1 MKFSL
6 LARARAGALGALL
19 LATGP
24 VARAQFMMQYTLGG
38 DAPEV
43 HYDMPQLPGSQG
55 GQTDI
60 IHQIQRALVLPASA
74 ADGYVRV
81 AFAVGPD
88 GAVHDA
94 NVVQGAGSGVD
105 AAVLAAVA
113 QLPAFVP
120 AKRNGTPIEQRLELG
135 IPFVGPRHVYASGE
149 LHLGP
154 SGYPLPQAPRPDSA
168 EVVEIMQMFPR
179 QLDDPTYTARF
190 QAAAEA
196 IQRALVV
203 PAEVRAGK
211 VEGQVLVHLLVGPSG
226 VPYNVRL
233 ANSLSPAVD
242 AAVAAAVGQLPRFAP
257 NRHKG
262 QPATAAMDFLVSV
275 VSPTHVYS
283 DSEMAEPAEFPAPGL
298 AEYVSKNLRLPP
310 AGPNQA
316 RGGDVEIDCVVGAD
330 GRVRG
335 ATVAYAASP
344 ACGAEALRL
353 VRALPAWTPARNAQ
367 NQPAPVRKFL
377 KISFPYP
384 GGEADAEDLRR
395 ETLNR
400 FSTLDI
406 DEGRAPGQQTYTGAQ
421 HMPQLPSGGGQA
433 AVVAA
438 IRQRL
443 VLPAGPA
450 CRAGRVVVAFTVE
463 ITGTPTGAYVVQGL
477 DESCDAAVLAAVR
490 RLPRFAPG
498 RHTDGQPARVL
509 YAVAVPLAAPAPSPS
524 VRPLPRRGPRPA
536 K

>member
-1 MKFSL
+1 MSFC
-6 LARARAGALGALL
+6 RRTGALGVLL

-24 VARAQFMMQYTLGG
+24 AARAQFMMQYTLGG
-38 DAPEV
+38 DGPEV
-43 HYDMPQLPGSQG
+43 HYEMPRLPGSQG
-55 GQTDI
+55 SQTDV

-94 NVVQGAGSGVD
+94 KMVKGISPGVD

-113 QLPAFVP
+113 QLPRFTP
-120 AKRNGTPIEQRLELG
+120 ATRNGTPIEQRFELG
-135 IPFVGPRHVYASGE
+135 IPFVGPRHVYAPGE

-168 EVVEIMQMFPR
+168 QVVEIMQGFSQ
-179 QLDDPTYTARF
+179 QLDDPTYAARF
-190 QAAAEA
+190 RAAAEA
-196 IQRALVV
+196 VQRALVV
-203 PAEVRAGK
+203 PAEVRSGK
-211 VEGQVLVHLLVGPSG
+211 VEGQVLVHLTVGPSG
-226 VPYNVRL
+226 VPYSVRL
-233 ANSLSPAVD
+233 ANSLSPAAD

-257 NRHKG
+257 NQHKG
-262 QPATAAMDFLVSV
+262 QPAAAAMDFLVTV

-283 DSEMAEPAEFPAPGL
+283 DSEMAQPAEFPAPGL
-298 AEYVSKNLRLPP
+298 DEYVSQNLRLP
-310 AGPNQA
+310 AEVQNHS
-316 RGGDVEIDCVVGAD
+316 RWGDVGIDCVVGTD
-330 GRVRG
+330 GRVRN
-335 ATVAYAASP
+335 AAVALPLSP
-344 ACGAEALRL
+344 VCDTAALRL

-367 NQPAPVRKFL
+367 GQAAPVRKFL
-377 KISFPYP
+377 KISFPYT
-384 GGEADAEDLRR
+384 GSEASVEDLRR

-406 DEGRAPGQQTYTGAQ
+406 DDGWAPGQQTYTGAAQ
-421 HMPQLPSGGGQA
+421 MPQPPGGGGAA

-443 VLPAGPA
+443 MLPAGPA

-477 DESCDAAVLAAVR
+477 DERCDAAVLAAVR

-498 RHTDGQPARVL
+498 RLKNGQLVRVL
-509 YAVAVPLAAPAPSPS
+509 YAVAVPLAAPAPVPS
-524 VRPLPRRGPRPA
+524 ARRGPQRA